1 VRSHLLV
8 GVHVLAVLSLL
19 GVLGVVALGARVLVL
34 GPVEAAFGSV
44 GLAPAATREMLTAV
58 GAFGAASLFAAAF
71 MTLRLRALSVG
82 AAQIAAGDYS
92 MRIDVPPGGGVAG
105 RIADSLNSIAA
116 TLGETHDAA
125 TTDKLTAVANR
136 AALLARL
143 FDEVE
148 RANRYGR
155 PLSVAF
161 VDIDHFKAVNDT
173 YGHHAGDVVLRHVAG
188 ILASNVR
195 ASDFVGRYGGE
206 EFMLVCTETEAEE
219 AAAVVEKLR
228 WLVQRERIAIGG
240 GQTIS
245 VTISIG
251 IAGGM
256 GARVRFD
263 SIVRD
268 ADAAMYS
275 AKSLGR
281 NQTYVFAEPDEDSRV
296 PRAPISPEGRAS
308 AMEIGKAARDAAVQ
322 MLHSFVAPLPS
333 HRGKPSKLVAELAT
347 TMARHLELAETEVE
361 RIRIASLLH
370 DLGKIAVP
378 TEILD
383 KPAPLSNAEWQSVVQ
398 HPRIGQ
404 LILEQASAL
413 RDAVPII
420 LHHHERYSGHG
431 YPFGLRGQD
440 IPIGARIVAIA
451 EAYEAITN
459 DRPYKSGVDHPR
471 ALAELRRHAGTQFDP
486 ELVSLFCEV
495 FQRGVP
501 DVEDAQPAPQRV
513 TAPTLLGSG
522 DTRAAYA
529 AHTAEP
535 EAEQQRV
542 SERPRPTKPASAPQ
556 PLLTPRPAPGL
567 STSRSARQSR
577 DAATG

>member
-1 VRSHLLV
+1 M
-8 GVHVLAVLSLL
+8 LAVLSLF
-19 GVLGVVALGARVLVL
+19 GVLGVVALGARVLLL
-34 GPVEAAFGSV
+34 GQVEAAFGSV
-44 GLAPAATREMLTAV
+44 GLTPAATREMLTAV

-71 MTLRLRALSVG
+71 MTIRLRALSTS
-82 AAQIAAGDYS
+82 AAQIAGGDYS
-92 MRIDVPPGGGVAG
+92 MRLEVPPGGGVTG
-105 RIADSLNSIAA
+105 RIANSLNSIAA

-195 ASDFVGRYGGE
+195 TSDFVGRYGGE

-219 AAAVVEKLR
+219 AAAVAEKLR

-256 GARVRFD
+256 GAKVRFD

-308 AMEIGKAARDAAVQ
+308 AVEIGKAARDAAVQ
-322 MLHSFVAPLPS
+322 MLHSFVAPLPA
-333 HRGKPSKLVAELAT
+333 HRGRPSELVAELAT
-347 TMARHLELAETEVE
+347 SMARRLELAETEVE

-370 DLGKIAVP
+370 DLGKVAVP

-451 EAYEAITN
+451 EAYEAMTH
-459 DRPYKSGVDHPR
+459 DRPYKSAVDHPR

-486 ELVSLFCEV
+486 ELVALFCEL
-495 FQRGVP
+495 FQGGVP
-501 DVEDAQPAPQRV
+501 DVEDADPAPPRV
-513 TAPTLLGSG
+513 APQTLLGSG
-522 DTRAAYA
+522 DIRAAYVP
-529 AHTAEP
+529 HTTEP
-535 EAEQQRV
+535 EQPGRLLERTPERV
-542 SERPRPTKPASAPQ
+542 ADRPRPAQPAPAPR

-567 STSRSARQSR
+567 STGRTPRQSR
-577 DAATG
+577 DAAAG